1 MSTQNEQ
8 TQGRPNQ
15 RNPGWEMLEWPAL
28 GFRHSRFLRFF
39 GVPRVRIGVDIE
51 YQRVGQQVEVRE
63 TSKRGE
69 IPTPGRASGSPDG
82 NADHYLR
89 KGMR

>member
-63 TSKRGE
+63 KSRRRG
-69 IPTPGRASGSPDG
+69 GRASGSPDG